1 MMFSRRFYAIMFVVF
16 LVASCAG
23 RASAQEAHAT
33 DTLLNASYDPTR
45 EFYEAYNALFAD
57 HWTKISGHRL
67 VVHQSHAGSGA
78 QARAVI
84 EGLDA
89 DVVTLGVQSDIDA
102 IAEKSR
108 LLPADWQK
116 RLPDASSPYTST
128 VVFLVRKGNPKHIDD
143 WNDLVAPGISVIT
156 PNPKTSAGARWNFLA
171 AYAYALRRNHHDD
184 AKARAFVA
192 KLYGNV
198 QVLDNGARASTTSF
212 VGRGMGD
219 VLIAWENEAF
229 YVLHSSNGG
238 DYQLVAPSASILAQP
253 PVAWVDAN
261 VAKHGTQRLA
271 REYLTYLYSVPAQ
284 RLACKFG
291 YRPADTSVTCGTHFA
306 HIDLAKI
313 AEFGGWKAAQGRYF
327 GENGVFDQIYQPK

>member
-1 MMFSRRFYAIMFVVF
+1 MMFFHRLCAIVFVVF
-16 LVASCAG
+16 LAASCVV
-23 RASAQEAHAT
+23 RASAEEGRLT

-45 EFYEAYNALFAD
+45 EFYEAYNTLFSEY
-57 HWTKISGHRL
+57 WKKEGGHK
-67 VVHQSHAGSGA
+67 VVVRQSHGGSGA

-102 IAEKSR
+102 IAEKSK
-108 LLPADWQK
+108 LLPEDWQK

-128 VVFLVRKGNPKHIDD
+128 VVFLVRKGNPKHIRD
-143 WNDLVAPGISVIT
+143 WNDLIAPGVSVIT

-171 AYAYALRRNHHDD
+171 AYTYALRRNNNDE

-192 KLYGNV
+192 HLYRNV
-198 QVLDNGARASTTSF
+198 QVLDSGARGSTTSF
-212 VGRGMGD
+212 VERGMGD

-291 YRPADTSVTCGTHFA
+291 YRPANASVTCGTHFA
-306 HIDLAKI
+306 RIDLAKI
-313 AEFGGWKAAQGRYF
+313 GDFGGWKTAQARYF
-327 GENGVFDQIYQPK
+327 GENGIFDQIYQPR